1 MEKYKESHT
10 KIINLKYQLQHGMKN
25 LKFSYSS
32 ETVTE
37 KSSRNSFSRKKQ
49 EIIDELKLKTQHI
62 NGISKN
68 QKIHNKIIQRHLKR
82 RMINKYLK
90 EYLKKDIYLQK
101 KDKIDNLIFN
111 IVV

>member
-1 MEKYKESHT
+1 
-10 KIINLKYQLQHGMKN
+10 MKN

-37 KSSRNSFSRKKQ
+37 TVSPEKRKQ
-49 EIIDELKLKTQHI
+49 EIIDEQKLKTQYI

-68 QKIHNKIIQRHLKR
+68 QKINNKIIQRQR

-90 EYLKKDIYLQK
+90 KYLKKDIYLQK
-101 KDKIDNLIFN
+101 KDKIFLI
-111 IVV
+111 I